1 MRNGCD
7 DSTKTTV
14 VCKIHARN
22 KQINLSCFGRL
33 SLSYNVGE
41 SLINKPCGNL
51 PSLDHLS
58 NVIIY
63 RIFLHPTLA
72 WATVLALRM

>member
-1 MRNGCD
+1 MRNGYD

-22 KQINLSCFGRL
+22 KQITFLFWKTQFKL
-33 SLSYNVGE
+33 GE

-51 PSLDHLS
+51 PSFDHLS
-58 NVIIY
+58 NVIIC
-63 RIFLHPTLA
+63 RVLLHPTLA
-72 WATVLALRM
+72 GATVLALRM